1 MHHGVTPLSP
11 NPSLPVQT
19 HPSLQDFLQKQDRY
33 YGTAILM
40 AIDWNRV
47 RRVDSTLSEEE
58 REELLERLN
67 EMVENYRSLNADVW
81 VDPDDD

>member
-19 HPSLQDFLQKQDRY
+19 HPSSQDFLQKRD
-33 YGTAILM
+33 GVCGM

-47 RRVDSTLSEEE
+47 RRVDSNLSEEE
-58 REELLERLN
+58 REEILERLN

-81 VDPDDD
+81 VEPDDD

>member
-1 MHHGVTPLSP
+1 
-11 NPSLPVQT
+11 
-19 HPSLQDFLQKQDRY
+19 
-33 YGTAILM
+33 M

-47 RRVDSTLSEEE
+47 RRVDSNLSEEE

>member
-11 NPSLPVQT
+11 NPSLPAQT
-19 HPSLQDFLQKQDRY
+19 HPSSQDFLQKRDGV
-33 YGTAILM
+33 YGM

-47 RRVDSTLSEEE
+47 RRVGSTLSEEE
-58 REELLERLN
+58 REEILERLN